1 MKTDLYFMPDSGM
14 MKKYFK
20 KLNIKPLPMYS
31 YISKDETEW
40 GFYSNID
47 IENHMNCS
55 LNMYKDYDNDALFV
69 ISEEIYRIVDS
80 RTGDEVFRT
89 PRSDLAEKELDIL
102 ESRTEDEIIK
112 IKHPTLGTL
121 GNGIVYPYHPRFLT
135 KDYIIDTNNL
145 GDINIILDSN
155 NNIVITGTL
164 KVEMYEIYTVGD
176 ENNWED
182 IQNNISSSIE
192 YVKLVIPNVF
202 TSRKGAFRK
211 INLYKYLDNIIN
223 KRGY

>member
-1 MKTDLYFMPDSGM
+1 MKTDLFFIADSGL

-40 GFYSNID
+40 GFYSNVD
-47 IENHMNCS
+47 MENYMGCS
-55 LNMYKDYDNDALFV
+55 ICMHKSYDNATLFV
-69 ISEEIYRIVDS
+69 INEEIYRIVDS
-80 RTGDEVFRT
+80 RTGEEVFRT

-102 ESRTEDEIIK
+102 ESRMEDEIIK
-112 IKHPTLGTL
+112 NKYQTL
-121 GNGIVYPYHPRFLT
+121 GNGMVYPYHPRYLD

-145 GDINIILDSN
+145 GDINIILDSS

-164 KVEMYEIYTVGD
+164 KVEMYETYTVGD

-182 IQNNISSSIE
+182 IENTISSSTE

-202 TSRKGAFRK
+202 TSRKGVFGK
-211 INLYKYLDNIIN
+211 VNLYKYLDNIIN
-223 KRGY
+223 KGRY